1 MLKQRTLSNS
11 IRASG
16 VGLHSGEK
24 VNMTL
29 RPAAKDTGII
39 FRRLDIEPIQQ
50 IPARAESVI
59 DTMLGTTIAK
69 KNASVMT
76 VEHILA
82 AFAGL
87 GIDNALIDLDGP
99 EVPIMDGSSASFI
112 FLIESAGIEEQN
124 ASKKF
129 LRIKKKIRVEDGD
142 KFAEF
147 KPYNGYRISFEIDFD
162 HPMIKS
168 KLTKLSVDF
177 STLTFLKE
185 ISRARTFGF
194 LKEIETLRSKNLA
207 LGGSLDNAIVFD
219 DYRILNQD
227 GLRYQDELVRHK
239 ILDVVGDLYLMGH
252 ILVGEFNGY
261 KSGHELN
268 NKLILKL
275 YTDQTA
281 WEEIEE
287 SEITDIPIS
296 YWTSSALGRT

>member
-1 MLKQRTLSNS
+1 VLKQRTLSNS

-50 IPARAESVI
+50 IPALAKSVI

-129 LRIKKKIRVEDGD
+129 LRIKKKIRVEDGE

-227 GLRYQDELVRHK
+227 GLRYEDELVRHK

>member
-1 MLKQRTLSNS
+1 VLKQRTLSNS
-11 IRASG
+11 IKASG

-50 IPARAESVI
+50 IPALAKSVI

-112 FLIESAGIEEQN
+112 FLIESAGIKEQN

-129 LRIKKKIRVEDGD
+129 LRIKKKVRVEDGE

-147 KPYNGYRISFEIDFD
+147 KPYNGYRISFEINFD
-162 HPMIKS
+162 HPMIKK

-194 LKEIETLRSKNLA
+194 LKEIETLRSNNLA
-207 LGGSLDNAIVFD
+207 LGGSLDNAIVLD

-275 YTDQTA
+275 YTDQDA
-281 WEEIEE
+281 WEEIKE

-296 YWTSSALGRT
+296 YWTSALGST

>member
-1 MLKQRTLSNS
+1 MLKQRTLSN
-11 IRASG
+11 IVKASG
-16 VGLHSGEK
+16 VGMHSGEK
-24 VNMTL
+24 VTLTL
-29 RPAAKDTGII
+29 RPAAKNTGII
-39 FRRLDIEPIQQ
+39 FRRLDLEPVQQ
-50 IPARAESVI
+50 IPALAENVT
-59 DTMLGTTIAK
+59 DTTLGTTIAK

-87 GIDNALIDLDGP
+87 GIDNALIDLQGP

-112 FLIESAGIEEQN
+112 FLIESAGIQEQN

-129 LRIKKKIRVEDGD
+129 LRIKEKVRVEDGE

-162 HPMIKS
+162 HPMVKS
-168 KLTKLSVDF
+168 NLTKLSVDF

-194 LKEIETLRSKNLA
+194 LKEIETLRSNNLA
-207 LGGSLDNAIVFD
+207 LGGSLDNAIVLD

-268 NKLILKL
+268 NKLIHKL
-275 YTDQTA
+275 YTNETA
-281 WEEIEE
+281 WEEIKE
-287 SEITDIPIS
+287 SEIIDIPIS
-296 YWTSSALGRT
+296 YWTSALGST

>member
-11 IRASG
+11 VKASG

-50 IPARAESVI
+50 IPALATSVI

-162 HPMIKS
+162 HPMIKN

-207 LGGSLDNAIVFD
+207 LGGSLDNAIVLD

-296 YWTSSALGRT
+296 YWTSALGRT

>member
-1 MLKQRTLSNS
+1 LSNS

-24 VNMTL
+24 INMTL

-112 FLIESAGIEEQN
+112 FLIESAGIEEQD

-129 LRIKKKIRVEDGD
+129 LRIKKKIRVEDGE

-296 YWTSSALGRT
+296 YWTSALGRT

>member
-11 IRASG
+11 VRASG

-50 IPARAESVI
+50 IPALATSVI

-129 LRIKKKIRVEDGD
+129 LRIKKKIRVEDGE

-147 KPYNGYRISFEIDFD
+147 KPYNGYRSSFEIDFD

-207 LGGSLDNAIVFD
+207 LGGSLDNAIVLD

-239 ILDVVGDLYLMGH
+239 ILDLLGDLYLMGH

-275 YTDQTA
+275 YADQTA

-296 YWTSSALGRT
+296 YWTSALGRT

>member
-129 LRIKKKIRVEDGD
+129 LRIKKTIRVEDGE